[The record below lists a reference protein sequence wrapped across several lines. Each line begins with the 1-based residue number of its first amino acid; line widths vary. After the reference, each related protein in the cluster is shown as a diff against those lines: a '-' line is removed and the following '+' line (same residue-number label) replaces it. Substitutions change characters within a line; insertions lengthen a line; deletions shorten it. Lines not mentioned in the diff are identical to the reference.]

1 MNSVRRIIRRDCE
14 NLITKEK
21 ENSSDYNILIEI
33 NGSII
38 GIFVVD
44 EESFYSKQHI
54 DKQTGIAIDRYKYLT
69 IHFERFLLDQHVAS
83 VYSARKTNTRII
95 KSYRRRE
102 GSRKF
107 TNGGGENSEDHG
119 VRISRYLYSKNRMHR
134 TERKELKIGL
144 PDREIAHG
152 FGSLAIYEQRFSVF
166 SAG

>member
-1 MNSVRRIIRRDCE
+1 M
-14 NLITKEK
+14 
-21 ENSSDYNILIEI
+21 IEI

-38 GIFVVD
+38 GIFAVD

>member
-1 MNSVRRIIRRDCE
+1 M
-14 NLITKEK
+14 
-21 ENSSDYNILIEI
+21 IEI

-38 GIFVVD
+38 GILTKNLFIPNNISTNKP
-44 EESFYSKQHI
+44 ELQSI
-54 DKQTGIAIDRYKYLT
+54 DKYLT

>member
-1 MNSVRRIIRRDCE
+1 M
-14 NLITKEK
+14 
-21 ENSSDYNILIEI
+21 IEI

-38 GIFVVD
+38 GILTKNLFIPNNISTNKP
-44 EESFYSKQHI
+44 ELQSI
-54 DKQTGIAIDRYKYLT
+54 DKYLT

-107 TNGGGENSEDHG
+107 TNGGRENSEDHG

>member
-1 MNSVRRIIRRDCE
+1 MGYSPLTK
-14 NLITKEK
+14 NLFIP
-21 ENSSDYNILIEI
+21 NNISTNKPELQ
-33 NGSII
+33 SI
-38 GIFVVD
+38 D
-44 EESFYSKQHI
+44 
-54 DKQTGIAIDRYKYLT
+54 KYLT

-119 VRISRYLYSKNRMHR
+119 VRISRYLYSKNRIHR

>member
-1 MNSVRRIIRRDCE
+1 MGYSPLTK
-14 NLITKEK
+14 NLFIP
-21 ENSSDYNILIEI
+21 NNISTNKPELQ
-33 NGSII
+33 SI
-38 GIFVVD
+38 D
-44 EESFYSKQHI
+44 
-54 DKQTGIAIDRYKYLT
+54 KYLT

-107 TNGGGENSEDHG
+107 TNGGEENSEDHG
-119 VRISRYLYSKNRMHR
+119 VRISRYLYSKNRIHR

>member
-1 MNSVRRIIRRDCE
+1 MGYSPLTK
-14 NLITKEK
+14 NLFIP
-21 ENSSDYNILIEI
+21 NNISTNKPELQ
-33 NGSII
+33 SI
-38 GIFVVD
+38 D
-44 EESFYSKQHI
+44 
-54 DKQTGIAIDRYKYLT
+54 KYLT

-119 VRISRYLYSKNRMHR
+119 VRISRYLYSKNRIHR

-144 PDREIAHG
+144 SDREIAHG

>member
-1 MNSVRRIIRRDCE
+1 M
-14 NLITKEK
+14 
-21 ENSSDYNILIEI
+21 IEI

-38 GIFVVD
+38 GILTKNLFIPNNISTNKP
-44 EESFYSKQHI
+44 ELQSI
-54 DKQTGIAIDRYKYLT
+54 DKYLT

-119 VRISRYLYSKNRMHR
+119 VRISRYLYSKNRIHR

>member
-1 MNSVRRIIRRDCE
+1 MGYWRRIFLFQTTYRQTNQNCNR
-14 NLITKEK
+14 
-21 ENSSDYNILIEI
+21 
-33 NGSII
+33 SIQI
-38 GIFVVD
+38 SNHPFRTVP
-44 EESFYSKQHI
+44 
-54 DKQTGIAIDRYKYLT
+54 
-69 IHFERFLLDQHVAS
+69 
-83 VYSARKTNTRII
+83 ARPTRCFGLQRAKNKHTRII

-119 VRISRYLYSKNRMHR
+119 VRISRYLYSKNRIHR

-144 PDREIAHG
+144 SDREIAHG